1 MQVNFEILHT
11 NKLRIRSE
19 WLAFAV
25 SLRYI
30 NIPVRFFL
38 QNCKVYQLLIY

>member
-11 NKLRIRSE
+11 NKL
-19 WLAFAV
+19 WLTFAV